1 MPIVVPPRGTRGRE
15 WRKMPRPVLRLMLG
29 LMHRT
34 FGAFGARMRVQG
46 LPVIELET
54 IGAKSGAKRHSMVV
68 SLPDSAIHEAADGE
82 SKGSWLVVA
91 AAAGAARHPAWFLNL
106 ARHPDQVWVS
116 ASGRRI
122 KVRPETLEGAEWEE
136 AWRTVALK
144 APGIGHYR
152 EITDRVIPLVRL
164 RAEDDRQQVSSHD

>member
-15 WRKMPRPVLRLMLG
+15 WRKVPRPVSRFMLG
-29 LMHRT
+29 LMHLT
-34 FGAFGARMRVQG
+34 FAAFGARMRVQG

-54 IGAKSGAKRHSMVV
+54 IGAKSGATRDSMVV
-68 SLPDSAIHEAADGE
+68 SLPDSTIHEAVGGE

-91 AAAGAARHPAWFLNL
+91 AAAGSARHPSWFLNL

-116 ASGRRI
+116 AGGRRI
-122 KVRPETLEGAEWEE
+122 KVRPETLDGAEWEE

-144 APGIGHYR
+144 APGIGRYR

-164 RAEDDRQQVSSHD
+164 RAEEDRP